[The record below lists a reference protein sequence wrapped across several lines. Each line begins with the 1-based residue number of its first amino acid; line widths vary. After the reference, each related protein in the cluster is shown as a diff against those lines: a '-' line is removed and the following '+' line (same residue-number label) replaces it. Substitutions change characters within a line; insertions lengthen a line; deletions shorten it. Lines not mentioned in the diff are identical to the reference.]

1 MNVARNRILEM
12 LSDGKISP
20 DEAEQL
26 LAAVRGP
33 SESFWSWIFRP
44 MDRLQTPVATSIA
57 IFAGAM
63 QLVIALVFHM
73 RFYGALDS
81 QPARDSVG
89 WAAALIDL
97 AVAWPITALIFFA
110 TTRLFAKQG
119 RFVDLLAMV
128 GVARLPLLAAG
139 AMVGANR
146 ELLFRSV
153 EGSARGEVPAGVIII
168 ALGATVL
175 AAWFITLLVTGLRT
189 ASGLRGGRLALA
201 FLAAL
206 VAGEAISKALVSLV

>member
-1 MNVARNRILEM
+1 MNAARNRILEM
-12 LSDGKISP
+12 LSAGKISP

-33 SESFWSWIFRP
+33 NESFWSWIFRP

-57 IFAGAM
+57 VAGATM
-63 QLVIALVFHM
+63 QLAIALLLHV

-81 QPARDSVG
+81 QPARGSVG
-89 WAAALIDL
+89 WTAALVDL

-110 TTRLFAKQG
+110 AARLFARQG

-139 AMVGANR
+139 AIAGANR
-146 ELLFRSV
+146 ELLFSV
-153 EGSARGEVPAGVIII
+153 AELAAKGQTPAVVIVIG
-168 ALGATVL
+168 LGAAVL
-175 AAWFITLLVTGLRT
+175 SAWFITLLVTGLRT

-206 VAGEAISKALVSLV
+206 VVAEAISKVLVSLV

>member
-57 IFAGAM
+57 ALAAVA

-81 QPARDSVG
+81 QPARDTVG
-89 WAAALIDL
+89 WASAWVDL

-110 TTRLFAKQG
+110 SARLFARQG

-128 GVARLPLLAAG
+128 GVARVPLVAAG

-146 ELLFRSV
+146 ELLFRSA
-153 EGSARGEVPAGVIII
+153 EAAARGEVSAGLIVI
-168 ALGATVL
+168 ALAATVL
-175 AAWFITLLVTGLRT
+175 SAWFITLLVTGLRT

-206 VAGEAISKALVSLV
+206 VAAEAISKALVSLF